1 MDKRNCMHR
10 QELLPKIKDRNKL
23 RKFRKKTAKCTG
35 LWKCI
40 CGKGPRRPST
50 IQTKENHHAHASTQ
64 WQKAFPVLR
73 AKRIFVQSLHCLH
86 MTGLCLFLQPGMSLI
101 QNRSGAAAPL
111 LPKPGSFFTGDPL
124 ILSAQL
130 GTVHL
135 REGTCVLPKKQN
147 YSRASNRPQKLS
159 IGSRP
164 LNASGPAIRSS
175 TSASK
180 VAGFAS

>member
-23 RKFRKKTAKCTG
+23 RKFRKKTAKCRG

-86 MTGLCLFLQPGMSLI
+86 MTGLCLLLQPGMSLI

-111 LPKPGSFFTGDPL
+111 LPKPGSFFTGDPFN
-124 ILSAQL
+124 
-130 GTVHL
+130 TVCTIGDGSPAGGNL
-135 REGTCVLPKKQN
+135 CVTEKV
-147 YSRASNRPQKLS
+147 KLQP
-159 IGSRP
+159 G
-164 LNASGPAIRSS
+164 
-175 TSASK
+175 
-180 VAGFAS
+180 V

>member
-1 MDKRNCMHR
+1 MNKRNCMHR

-86 MTGLCLFLQPGMSLI
+86 MTGLCLLLQPGMSLI
-101 QNRSGAAAPL
+101 QNRS
-111 LPKPGSFFTGDPL
+111 LPKPGSFFTGDPFNTVCTIGDGPPAGGNL
-124 ILSAQL
+124 CVTEKVKLQPGVEQAAEAVDRVVSFKCVFSAHQ
-130 GTVHL
+130 
-135 REGTCVLPKKQN
+135 CVYERVKC
-147 YSRASNRPQKLS
+147 R
-159 IGSRP
+159 
-164 LNASGPAIRSS
+164 
-175 TSASK
+175 
-180 VAGFAS
+180 VF

>member
-1 MDKRNCMHR
+1 MNKRNCMHR

-86 MTGLCLFLQPGMSLI
+86 MTGLCLLLQPGMSLI

-111 LPKPGSFFTGDPL
+111 LPKPGSFFTGDPFNTCL
-124 ILSAQL
+124 HNWGRSTC
-130 GTVHL
+130 G
-135 REGTCVLPKKQN
+135 RELVCYRKSKITAGRRTGRRSC
-147 YSRASNRPQKLS
+147 R
-159 IGSRP
+159 
-164 LNASGPAIRSS
+164 SGPAP
-175 TSASK
+175 
-180 VAGFAS
+180 

>member
-1 MDKRNCMHR
+1 MNKRNCMHR

-86 MTGLCLFLQPGMSLI
+86 MTGLCLLLQPGMSLI
-101 QNRSGAAAPL
+101 QTGAAPPRRSCQNL
-111 LPKPGSFFTGDPL
+111 GVFSQGILL

-135 REGTCVLPKKQN
+135 RRELVCYRKSKITAGRRTGRRSC
-147 YSRASNRPQKLS
+147 R
-159 IGSRP
+159 
-164 LNASGPAIRSS
+164 SGPAP
-175 TSASK
+175 
-180 VAGFAS
+180 

>member
-1 MDKRNCMHR
+1 MDKRNCIHR

-86 MTGLCLFLQPGMSLI
+86 MTGLCLLLQPGMSLI

-111 LPKPGSFFTGDPL
+111 PPKPGSFFTGDPFNTVCTIGDGPPAGGDL
-124 ILSAQL
+124 CVTEKVKLQPGVEQAAEAVDRVVSFKCVFSAHQ
-130 GTVHL
+130 
-135 REGTCVLPKKQN
+135 CVYERVKC
-147 YSRASNRPQKLS
+147 R
-159 IGSRP
+159 
-164 LNASGPAIRSS
+164 
-175 TSASK
+175 
-180 VAGFAS
+180 VF